1 MNDELPPAVATIRD
15 LAHAYGKVCALDGI
29 SLSIPAGCMAGLIG
43 PDGVGKSTL
52 LSLIAGVRQLQTG
65 DLRVLDADLR
75 SASDRRT
82 LCPRI
87 AYMPQG
93 LGGNLYPTLSVRE
106 NIDFFARLFGQSK
119 AERSERIVEL
129 LEATGLE
136 TFSERPAAKLS
147 GGMKQKLGLCCA
159 LIHDPELLILDEPTT
174 GVDPLSR
181 RQFWDLIDRI
191 RERSSKMSV
200 LVATAY
206 MEEAERFSWLAM
218 VDEGR
223 IIAKGAPDDLRS
235 QTGTNTLEE
244 AYVSL
249 LPEEKRRG
257 HHELSIPPFQSQD
270 GMPAIETRGL
280 TKSFGD
286 FTAVDDVSIRIERG
300 EIFGFIGSN
309 GCGKTTTM
317 KMLTGLL
324 PASKGEALLFG
335 NPVNAH
341 DLATRRRVGYMS
353 QSFSLYGELTV
364 RQNLELHA
372 RLFDLPPAKLQ
383 DRIDALTTRFRL
395 QDYESAVAAGL
406 PLGIRQRLSLAVAV
420 IHDPEVL
427 ILDEPTSGVD
437 PIERDGFWELL
448 SELSRQQFVT
458 IFISTHFMNE
468 AARCDRIALMH
479 AGRILDCQ
487 RPNDLVEAHQAASLE
502 DAFVSILMEASASK
516 TDGSEQ
522 VDGPL
527 RKRSLSGAIATSG
540 FRVGRLLAYA
550 ARESL
555 ELRRD
560 PIRLGFALL
569 GPMLLMVVLGF
580 GISLDIEDISYSA
593 LDQDQTPQSRQYLE
607 NFEGSRYF
615 DRAPP
620 VHSLL
625 EHEHQLQLE
634 RIKLGVE
641 IPPHFARDLKRGR
654 KPQIAFRIDGAL
666 PFRGETIRGYAKGI
680 HERYL
685 GELDDL
691 GIIDLPS
698 YPFKIA
704 TRFKYNQEFR
714 STYAIVPGILAV
726 LMILIPAIL
735 TALGVV
741 REKELGSITNF
752 YATPTTR
759 IEFLLGKQLPYAALG
774 LVSFLGLIGLATTL
788 FGIPLKGSLPAL
800 LSAALLYTVAT
811 TGFGLLVSSFV
822 RSQVAALVVT
832 TVLTMTP
839 SINFSGLL
847 VPVSS
852 LTGGSFVMGHIYP
865 SMYFLKTT
873 VGTFTK
879 GLGFTELY
887 PNHLILVGFIL
898 IYWAASAAFLKKQE
912 K

>member
-1 MNDELPPAVATIRD
+1 MIGAVVPAVAAVRD
-15 LAHAYGKVCALDGI
+15 VSHVYGKANALDDV
-29 SLSIPAGCMAGLIG
+29 SLDVPPGCMAGLIG

-52 LSLIAGVRQLQTG
+52 LALIAGVRRLQG
-65 DLRVLDADLR
+65 GELRVLGTDLR
-75 SASDRRT
+75 SASARREV
-82 LCPRI
+82 CPRI

-119 AERSERIVEL
+119 VERSERIAEL
-129 LEATGLE
+129 LDATGLAS
-136 TFSERPAAKLS
+136 FAERPAAKLS

-159 LIHDPELLILDEPTT
+159 LIHDPDLLILDEPTT

-181 RQFWDLIDRI
+181 RQFWELIDRI
-191 RERSSKMSV
+191 RERSSGMSV

-206 MEEAERFSWLAM
+206 MEEAERFDWLAM
-218 VDEGR
+218 LDEGR
-223 IIAKGAPDDLRS
+223 ILATGNPESLRN
-235 QTGTNTLEE
+235 QTETATLEE

-249 LPEEKRRG
+249 LPEQARRD
-257 HHELSIPPFQSQD
+257 HQPLSIPPFVSRE
-270 GMPAIETRGL
+270 GTPAIETRQL
-280 TKSFGD
+280 TKRFGT
-286 FTAVDDVSIRIERG
+286 FTAVDHVSIRIERG

-324 PASKGEALLFG
+324 PASDGEALLFG
-335 NPVNAH
+335 HPVDAQ

-372 RLFDLPPAKLQ
+372 RLFDLPTESIGG
-383 DRIDALTTRFRL
+383 RIENLMARFEL
-395 QDYESAVAAGL
+395 GAYEAEVSAGL

-437 PIERDGFWELL
+437 PIARDSFWRLL
-448 SELSRQQFVT
+448 VELSREQGIT

-479 AGRILDCQ
+479 AGRVLDCQ
-487 RPNDLVEAHQAASLE
+487 RPDDFVVDQKAANLE
-502 DAFVSILMEASASK
+502 DAFVSILIAESAPEASAEIETQAPRPRLADVRSASSK
-516 TDGSEQ
+516 SG
-522 VDGPL
+522 
-527 RKRSLSGAIATSG
+527 KRI
-540 FRVGRLLAYA
+540 GRLL
-550 ARESL
+550 EFL

-560 PIRLGFALL
+560 PIRIGFALL
-569 GPMLLMVVLGF
+569 GPMLLMIVLGF
-580 GISLDIEDISYSA
+580 GISLDIENISYAA
-593 LDQDQTPQSRQYLE
+593 LDHDQTPESRQYLE

-615 DRAPP
+615 DRTPP
-620 VHSLL
+620 VYSLDD
-625 EHEHQLQLE
+625 LE
-634 RIKLGVE
+634 RGLRLEKIKLGIE

-654 KPQIAFRIDGAL
+654 KPEVAIWIDGAL
-666 PFRGETIRGYAKGI
+666 PFRGETIRGYAEGI
-680 HERYL
+680 HQLYL
-685 GELDDL
+685 SELDHL
-691 GIIDLPS
+691 GIIDLPP
-698 YPFKIA
+698 YPFQIA
-704 TRFKYNQEFR
+704 TRFRYNQEFR
-714 STYAIVPGILAV
+714 STYAIVPGIMAV

-752 YATPTTR
+752 YATPVTR
-759 IEFLLGKQLPYAALG
+759 IEFLLGKQLPYIGLAL
-774 LVSFLGLIGLATTL
+774 LSFLGLVGLALTV
-788 FGIPLKGSLPAL
+788 FRIPLEGSLPTL
-800 LSAALLYTVAT
+800 LSAAILYAIAT

-822 RSQVAALVVT
+822 RSQIAALVVT

-839 SINFSGLL
+839 AINFSGLL

-852 LTGGSFVMGHIYP
+852 LTGQSFIMGHIYP
-865 SMYFLKTT
+865 VMYFLQTT

-879 GLGFTELY
+879 GLGFPELY
-887 PNHLILVGFIL
+887 RNHLILIAFIL
-898 IYWAASAAFLKKQE
+898 VYWSASVTFLRKQE